1 LIYKLADHFRFSR
14 WGIAKIMYMS
24 FFLMILLPI
33 FLITFLSATLYHSI
47 LMETITSRATTTL
60 ELVSSSVD
68 NEAGRIKKTI
78 SSFLEDRE
86 VRDNI
91 SRIQTSGY
99 ALQSSAYTQKL
110 DQQLA
115 SYFHH
120 YAPDFASV
128 LFFYKNE
135 GVYYDHRNLVLNEK
149 ELRESSWYMQALDSK
164 NNVHIFGAQD
174 QGIISEG
181 LGTSITAAISP
192 GDNSHLDGIELIL
205 FVFADKTMQQHLA
218 SQVAKSGELLVLDES
233 AFLVVSG
240 NDIRNDRGV
249 FEDPHL
255 LEAKK
260 KESGYYVAEINH
272 QESFVV
278 YLTSKIGWKYIRII
292 PYERFI
298 KKVKGVYEQTIF
310 IGSIGIIVFVLIS
323 MMIVYRIVKP
333 ILSLVKQMT
342 LMKTGNLDVQMA
354 ERGPLEI
361 FLLTKTFNQMV
372 LRMKELIIEVEEK
385 ERQKK
390 HAELTA
396 LQSQINPHFLLNTL
410 NTIKLMAVMSKS
422 QHIHKMTESLTKL
435 LSFTFNRGGAYIII
449 EEEIGLLEHYL
460 NIMKVRY
467 GDSFDVE
474 IQVEERLKRLHILK
488 LLLQPI
494 IENAVIHGLHC
505 VEERGKLSITGVYI
519 NEKLICFCI
528 QDNGVGMSEAEL
540 GAIEPH
546 FSKKESFNGIG
557 LQNVHQRIQL
567 NYGYEYGVEIFSKSG
582 AGTKV
587 ELYLP
592 LLTAPLHPNSGG
604 D

>member
-1 LIYKLADHFRFSR
+1 
-14 WGIAKIMYMS
+14 MYIS

-33 FLITFLSATLYHSI
+33 FLITFISATLYHSI

-68 NEAGRIKKTI
+68 NEAVRIKKTI
-78 SSFLEDRE
+78 ASFLENRE

-91 SRIQTSGY
+91 SRIQASGN
-99 ALQSSAYTQKL
+99 SSQNSDYTQKL
-110 DQQLA
+110 DQQLT

-120 YAPDFASV
+120 YAPDLVSV

-135 GVYYDHRNLVLNEK
+135 RAYYDHQNLGLKEK
-149 ELRESSWYMQALDSK
+149 ELRESSWYKQALDSK
-164 NNVHIFGAQD
+164 NKVHIFGAQD
-174 QGIISEG
+174 QGIKAEG
-181 LGTSITAAISP
+181 LGTSVTAAISP
-192 GDNSHLDGIELIL
+192 GGDSPLFDGIEMIL
-205 FVFADKTMQQHLA
+205 FVFADKTLQQHLA
-218 SQVAKSGELLVLDES
+218 SQVAKSGELLVFNENAS
-233 AFLVVSG
+233 FVVSG
-240 NDIRNDRGV
+240 NDIQKNYGV
-249 FEDPHL
+249 FEDPYL
-255 LEAKK
+255 LEAIK
-260 KESGYYVAEINH
+260 KETGYYVAEINH

-278 YLTSKIGWKYIRII
+278 YVTSKIGWKYIRII

-298 KKVKGVYEQTIF
+298 KKVKGVYEQTIL
-310 IGSIGIIVFVLIS
+310 IVTVGIIVFILLSII
-323 MMIVYRIVKP
+323 IVQRIVKP
-333 ILSLVKQMT
+333 ILSLVKQ
-342 LMKTGNLDVQMA
+342 LSIMKTGNLNVQMA

-372 LRMKELIIEVEEK
+372 LRMKELILEVEEK

-390 HAELTA
+390 HAEITA

-435 LSFTFNRGGAYIII
+435 LSFTFNRGGAYITI
-449 EEEIGLLEHYL
+449 EEEIGLLGHYL

-474 IQVEERLKRLHILK
+474 IQVEECLKRLHILK
-488 LLLQPI
+488 LLLQPV
-494 IENAVIHGLHC
+494 IENAVIHGLHR
-505 VEERGKLSITGVYI
+505 VEGRGKLSITGAYI

-528 QDNGVGMSEAEL
+528 QDNGVGMSEEEL
-540 GAIEPH
+540 VAIEPQ
-546 FSKKESFNGIG
+546 FPKKESFNGIG

-567 NYGYEYGVEIFSKSG
+567 NYGSEYGLKISSKSG

-587 ELYLP
+587 KLYLP
-592 LLTAPLHPNSGG
+592 LLMSPLHLTSGG